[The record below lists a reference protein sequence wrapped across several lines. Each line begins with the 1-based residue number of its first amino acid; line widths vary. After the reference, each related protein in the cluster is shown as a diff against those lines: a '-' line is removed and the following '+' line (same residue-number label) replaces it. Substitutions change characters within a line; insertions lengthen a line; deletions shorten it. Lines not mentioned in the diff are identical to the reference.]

1 MKKKQI
7 KLEVPSEDA
16 QYFAISTT
24 LSIHKLAW
32 ELNSNLHLKL
42 SQVAPIDFKE
52 ACFPC
57 LKDEEGL
64 PQNNI
69 LIVKNKLEAS
79 ILVKELANVD
89 FILKIQGAV
98 GTNEVKDFISR
109 LKKIQSIAAIIGIDP
124 KKIKGLGIFQHL

>member
-16 QYFAISTT
+16 LYFAISTT

-42 SQVAPIDFKE
+42 SQIAAIDFNQ

-69 LIVKNKLEAS
+69 LIVKNKLEAI

-89 FILKIQGAV
+89 FILKIQGDDS
-98 GTNEVKDFISR
+98 TCEVKDFINS
-109 LKKIQSIAAIIGIDP
+109 LKKIKSITAIIGIDP
-124 KKIKGLGIFQHL
+124 KKIKGLGILQHL